1 VAADASH
8 RPERC
13 YVGLGSNLGDR
24 SAQLDRALALLAA
37 QPGLRLLRA
46 SRHYETAPWG
56 VTDQPPFRNAVAE
69 LETTLEPTELLAVL
83 KAVERELGRQPRRRW
98 GEREIDLD
106 LLLYGERRV
115 VEPELE
121 VPHPRMWERLFVLKP
136 LAELRPDLRAP
147 DGRTIQ
153 VVIQEL
159 QAGGEPG
166 ATPLAC

>member
-1 VAADASH
+1 MAADESH
-8 RPERC
+8 QPERC

-24 SAQLDRALALLAA
+24 SAQLNRALELLAA

-69 LETTLEPTELLAVL
+69 LETTLTPLDLLAVL
-83 KAVERELGRQPRRRW
+83 KSIERQLGRQPRRRW

-106 LLLYGERRV
+106 LLLYGDRRV
-115 VEPELE
+115 VEPDLD
-121 VPHPRMWERLFVLKP
+121 VPHPRMWKRLFVLEP
-136 LAELRPDLRAP
+136 LAELRPNMSAP

-153 VVIQEL
+153 QVI
-159 QAGGEPG
+159 AGLRAAGEPG
-166 ATPLAC
+166 ATPLSC